1 MYHKKEFLLFNQL
14 IQCSKIFYKCKNR
27 KITVSKELFRIFVN
41 QSPNYTMIKET
52 KK

>member
-1 MYHKKEFLLFNQL
+1 MNPIKESLLFNEL
-14 IQCSKIFYKCKNR
+14 IQCSKILHECKNR
-27 KITVSKELFRIFVN
+27 QITVSKELFRIFVN